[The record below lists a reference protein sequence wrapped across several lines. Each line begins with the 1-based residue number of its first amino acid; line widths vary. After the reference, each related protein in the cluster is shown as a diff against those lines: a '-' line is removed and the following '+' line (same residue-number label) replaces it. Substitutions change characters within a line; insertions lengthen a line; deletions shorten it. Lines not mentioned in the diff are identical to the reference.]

1 MDIKITG
8 NRFKNLLSY
17 EWVKILISIVA
28 GIVVWSLLFTT
39 LATRATIG
47 EQFVFVIYEN
57 VSTLGSNSKNHE
69 YLSELKKNNVLS
81 YDVLDLSVS
90 SISTAG
96 QYTAGYMLSLRV
108 ATQEGDVMLISDGSA
123 VTVEEGS
130 EEDPTA
136 EIQSAINNRYFYDF
150 QVFLSEARRYCVENG
165 FIVESTDENLANYI
179 VNEDVIREYFLN
191 VRLKSAKNYRKT
203 FRTEAQKKEG
213 VRLEIARIKAIYD
226 NYLYVTQAISKAK
239 AEDADFLW
247 YGNLQYFDDNGK
259 IIEDKTE
266 VHPFGIDLAKLNAP
280 FTEDKPKIENRW
292 YTYANGKTTAK
303 GLVMCVFNFNGYQ
316 YDLQF
321 ESLAF
326 IRNVI
331 ETYSGY

>member
-1 MDIKITG
+1 MDIKVTG
-8 NRFKNLLSY
+8 NRLKNLLSY
-17 EWVKILISIVA
+17 EWVKIIVSIVA
-28 GIVVWSLLFTT
+28 GVVVWSLLFTT
-39 LATRATIG
+39 LATRATVG

-57 VSTLGSNSKNHE
+57 VSTLGSNSKNNE

-90 SISTAG
+90 NIASAG

-108 ATQEGDVMLISDGSA
+108 TTQEGDVMLISDGRA
-123 VTVEEGS
+123 VKMEEGS
-130 EEDPTA
+130 DEDPTA

-150 QVFLSEARRYCVENG
+150 QVFLDEARRYCVSNG
-165 FIVESTDENLANYI
+165 FITENASDYT

-203 FRTEAQKKEG
+203 FRTEAQKREG

-226 NYLYVTQAISKAK
+226 NYLYVTQAIAKAK
-239 AEDADFLW
+239 AENADFLW
-247 YGNLQYFDDNGK
+247 YGNLQFFDDNGK
-259 IIEDKTE
+259 VIENRTE

-280 FTEDKPKIENRW
+280 FTEDKPKVENRW
-292 YTYANGKTTAK
+292 YTYANGKTTAE
-303 GLVMCVFNFNGYQ
+303 GLVMCVFNFNSHQ